1 MTSVETGF
9 TGFIADPLFA
19 AMANGECLWGDLL
32 LDMECNGLLPMP
44 STPTEETIE
53 ETERSSEMPEDWDL
67 EFPVLRLRKD
77 IWENFPVVVE
87 PLGSGL
93 DGAERHVIK
102 WHRKNFE
109 DWRNAC
115 DNYEEASNYSDIT
128 EYRLLKC
135 LHASKF
141 WTVETSCSGSQLA
154 IIRMN
159 FVPRDETVS
168 EEPSIID
175 DSDELW
181 IPVVNKAP
189 APVRHAKPAT
199 PLFTRLNDIKMH
211 FPVVWHKD
219 ETARTR
225 TAVYVIEIFGKK
237 IIEMSRIA
245 GHDVRADVESHL
257 MAALRTSPAWR
268 VLPAVGREFCR
279 LEME

>member
-1 MTSVETGF
+1 MTAVE
-9 TGFIADPLFA
+9 TGFIADSLFA
-19 AMANGECLWGDLL
+19 AMARGECLWGDLL
-32 LDMECNGLLPMP
+32 LDMERDGLLPAS
-44 STPTEETIE
+44 STSSSPTETIDD
-53 ETERSSEMPEDWDL
+53 TEQCHEMPEDWDL
-67 EFPVLRLRKD
+67 TFPVLRLRKD

-87 PLGSGL
+87 PLGSGP

-109 DWRNAC
+109 DWRNEC

-141 WTVETSCSGSQLA
+141 WTVESSCNGSQLA

-159 FVPRDETVS
+159 FVPRDETAS

-181 IPVVNKAP
+181 IPVNKAP
-189 APVRHAKPAT
+189 APIRPAKPAT
-199 PLFTRLNDIKMH
+199 PIFTRLNDIKMH

-225 TAVYVIEIFGKK
+225 TAVYVLEIFGKK
-237 IIEMSRIA
+237 ITEMSRIA

-257 MAALRTSPAWR
+257 MTALRASPAWR
-268 VLPAVGREFCR
+268 VLPAIGREFCR
-279 LEME
+279 LEMA